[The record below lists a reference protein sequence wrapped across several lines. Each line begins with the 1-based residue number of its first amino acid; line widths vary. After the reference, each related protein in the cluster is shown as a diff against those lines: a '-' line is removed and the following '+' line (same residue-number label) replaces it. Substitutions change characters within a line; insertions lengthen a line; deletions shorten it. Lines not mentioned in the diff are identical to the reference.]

1 MPDGRHAT
9 AGPCSLGVLPLGTAP
24 GVSKTCGD
32 GCGPQPARSDT
43 DRALR
48 PSQPGCILYVV
59 VHKFILNAATGGC
72 PGGRSGGWG
81 GPGHSRPDRPTS
93 TGLLVEAGGWGRP
106 GSGLVLARGRALRST
121 ACLCDAAPVVP
132 PRLTALPV
140 PKRRQA
146 AANLDLNDRSCH
158 RPRPGVPALL

>member
-1 MPDGRHAT
+1 MISCYCTYYMYCLLTRGGRTRCHRMPDGRHAT
-9 AGPCSLGVLPLGTAP
+9 AGACSLGVLPLGTAP

-72 PGGRSGGWG
+72 PGGRSEGRL
-81 GPGHSRPDRPTS
+81 RPRQ
-93 TGLLVEAGGWGRP
+93 L
-106 GSGLVLARGRALRST
+106 ALRP
-121 ACLCDAAPVVP
+121 L
-132 PRLTALPV
+132 AL
-140 PKRRQA
+140 A
-146 AANLDLNDRSCH
+146 
-158 RPRPGVPALL
+158 